1 MFSIVPIVNKLSPA
15 SPYAS
20 VIQAKLDDL
29 IPESQNILLY
39 NSDFVQRHP
48 ASPRHIIAGCQ
59 SMRDILTGQ
68 SESGEIGADDK
79 KRLEQTIN
87 EITGSEV
94 AVDIEVFE
102 AALDLLRELNSE
114 DTALQ
119 AFKDGVRK
127 KAPLAMKFA
136 SVDELEARRAKWVE
150 EEKEDVQP
158 NDV

>member
-1 MFSIVPIVNKLSPA
+1 MSSIVPIVNKLSPA
-15 SPYAS
+15 PSYAS

-59 SMRDILTGQ
+59 SMRDILIGQ

-114 DTALQ
+114 GTALQ